1 MGLSLN
7 YLNFFLVPI
16 DVDVSLC
23 NLNFLSLENHTNYT
37 IVEVLNGDWCLD
49 QAPSQQVCARAGST
63 ALPIKTISQ
72 GPYTK

>member
-37 IVEVLNGDWCLD
+37 IVEVLNGD
-49 QAPSQQVCARAGST
+49 
-63 ALPIKTISQ
+63 
-72 GPYTK
+72 